1 VYVPEHFKEEDAERL
16 EALIRAYNFGVLVSV
31 HEGQPIASHLPFLY
45 DRRAGN
51 HGRLIGHMA
60 RGNPQWKSL
69 ADGQTVLAVFQ
80 GPHAYIS
87 PAWYESPG
95 VPTWN
100 YAVAHLY
107 GKAALVEEPHALE
120 RIVRRLTAF
129 HEPGDPEAGAP
140 EVSPE
145 VWTRLLGM
153 IVGIEIEVM
162 EIQGKFKLNQNRSR
176 EDQRLVAEALARGG
190 SESATA
196 LAGLMG
202 ANLERTP

>member
-1 VYVPEHFKEEDAERL
+1 MYVPEHFKEEGADRL
-16 EALIRAYNFGVLVSV
+16 ETLIQAYSFGVLVSV
-31 HEGQPIASHLPFLY
+31 HEGLPIASHLPFLY
-45 DRRAGN
+45 DRHVGKN
-51 HGRLIGHMA
+51 GRLIGHMA

-69 ADGQTVLAVFQ
+69 ADGQTVLAIFQ

-107 GKAALVEEPHALE
+107 GKATLVEDQHALE
-120 RIVRRLTAF
+120 KVVQRLTAF
-129 HEPGDPEAGAP
+129 HEQDDREAGAP
-140 EVSPE
+140 GVSPE
-145 VWTRLLGM
+145 IWSRLLGM
-153 IVGIEIEVM
+153 IVGFEIEVT

-176 EDQRLVAEALARGG
+176 EDQRRVAETLARGG

-196 LAGLMG
+196 LARLMT